1 MQHYPISTYTAEVVP
16 MELGRGRQAI
26 RAYGFDEVAI
36 APGAVTIDPE
46 DVDIST
52 TLGPLTLPLPVLA
65 SAMDAVTD
73 PNFAVALGRL
83 GGLGVLNLEGLHTRY
98 ANPQDAIARI
108 ASADSKEVIAT
119 IQQVYTEPVK
129 DELIGQRIEEIRQ
142 GKAPAAVSAA
152 PASANRI
159 AEIIGPDK
167 IDVFVVQVTVT
178 TARHI
183 SSRFAPPDFN
193 KIKQLVKA
201 PVIVGNCTG
210 YQAAFELIE
219 AGADGI
225 LVGVGPGAACTTRR
239 ALGIG
244 VPQITAIV
252 DVAAARDDFERQ
264 YGRRP
269 AVIADGGMKRGG
281 DICKAIAAGADAVM
295 IGSPF
300 AAAKEAPGKGYHW
313 GMATAN
319 IGLPRG
325 TRIKVGT
332 EAALREILLG
342 PTSRDDG
349 TRNLMGALRLS
360 MGSCGARNL
369 REMQSAELII
379 APAFDREGKTAQ
391 RTQGVG

>member
-1 MQHYPISTYTAEVVP
+1 VV
-16 MELGRGRQAI
+16 A
-26 RAYGFDEVAI
+26 
-36 APGAVTIDPE
+36 
-46 DVDIST
+46 
-52 TLGPLTLPLPVLA
+52 
-65 SAMDAVTD
+65 
-73 PNFAVALGRL
+73 
-83 GGLGVLNLEGLHTRY
+83 
-98 ANPQDAIARI
+98 
-108 ASADSKEVIAT
+108 
-119 IQQVYTEPVK
+119 
-129 DELIGQRIEEIRQ
+129 
-142 GKAPAAVSAA
+142 
-152 PASANRI
+152 
-159 AEIIGPDK
+159 
-167 IDVFVVQVTVT
+167 VTVT

-193 KIKQLVKA
+193 KIKKLVKA

-210 YQAAFELIE
+210 YQAAFELMA

-244 VPQITAIV
+244 VPQITAVV
-252 DVAAARDDFERQ
+252 DVAAARDEFERQ
-264 YGRRP
+264 QGRRP
-269 AVIADGGMKRGG
+269 AVICDGGMKRGG

-300 AAAKEAPGKGYHW
+300 AAAKEAPGMGFHW
-313 GMATAN
+313 GMATSN
-319 IGLPRG
+319 VGLPRG

-332 EAALREILLG
+332 EATLREILLG

-379 APAFDREGKTAQ
+379 APAFDSEGKTAQ
-391 RTQGVG
+391 RVQGVG